1 MRKLLYTAISLALV
15 SIAQAC
21 ASSVSEEREDLSESV
36 AYDIVIL
43 NGRVVD
49 PESGLDAI
57 RNVGIT
63 GDQISVVT
71 DESIQGS
78 YTVDARGK
86 VVAPGFIDYHAH
98 GQSILSGRTQAFDG
112 VTTALELEAGMLP
125 ISDYYDRL
133 AKEGRPINYGA
144 SVSWASARIAEK
156 TGAKPV
162 ADFSFFQ
169 NSLKENS
176 WQEELADDQEL
187 AGIISRVE
195 EGLDQGGLG
204 IGFLLGYAPATGRK
218 EYNFVNRV
226 AAEHGVST
234 YTHARYLSTIEPQSS
249 FEGFEEMIAVSA
261 ATGAHMHICHLNSIS
276 LRDIDDIVDLID
288 GAIAQGVNITVE
300 AYPYG
305 AGATSI
311 GAALFRGPRWQ
322 QRLGGVKKTDF
333 VSVKGPLDEE
343 AFDELQADAPG
354 TPVIVH
360 FMNPE
365 ANPADQAVIDTS
377 VLYPGGLIASD
388 GGDWLAPT
396 GKPYDGN
403 TWPVPPEALNHPR
416 SAGTFSR
423 FLRQYVRER
432 QAISLID
439 AVAKMSYLPAKYME
453 PSVPAMARK
462 GRIQAGADADVVVF
476 DLATVSDKATYLDP
490 AHLSEGFEY
499 VFVAGTPL
507 IAEGKLDTNVLP
519 GRPVR
524 RPIKGESV
532 GVAQN

>member
-1 MRKLLYTAISLALV
+1 MKKLLNTFFAVGLMSVI
-15 SIAQAC
+15 QAC
-21 ASSVSEEREDLSESV
+21 ASSVAVEEFFSNDAQ

-43 NGRVVD
+43 NGRVID
-49 PESGLDAI
+49 PESGLDAV

-63 GDQISVVT
+63 GDEISIVT
-71 DESIQGS
+71 DAAITGA
-78 YTVDARGK
+78 YMVDASGK

-98 GQSILSGRTQAFDG
+98 GQSIMSGRTQAFDG
-112 VTTALELEAGMLP
+112 VTTALELEAGIMP
-125 ISDYYDRL
+125 VSDYYDRL
-133 AKEGRPINYGA
+133 AREGRPINYGA
-144 SVSWASARIAEK
+144 SVSWAAARISEK
-156 TGAKPV
+156 TGAEPV

-169 NSLKENS
+169 NSLKERS
-176 WQEELADDQEL
+176 WQEELADEQEL

-226 AAEHGVST
+226 AAEHGVPT
-234 YTHARYLSTIEPQSS
+234 YTHARFLSTIEPQSS

-261 ATGAHMHICHLNSIS
+261 STGAHMHICHLNSLS
-276 LRDIDDIVDLID
+276 LRDIDDIVELVD
-288 GAIAQGVNITVE
+288 GAIGQGVNITVE

-311 GAALFRGPRWQ
+311 GAALFRGPQWQ
-322 QRLGGVKKTDF
+322 ERLGGVKKTDF
-333 VSVKGPLDEE
+333 VSVRGQLDEE
-343 AFDELQADAPG
+343 SFDELQADAPG

-365 ANPADQAVIDTS
+365 TNPADQSVIDKS

-396 GKPYDGN
+396 GKPYDGE
-403 TWPVPPEALNHPR
+403 TWPVPAEALNHPR

-432 QAISLID
+432 EAISLLD
-439 AVAKMSYLPAKYME
+439 AIAKMSYLPAKYME
-453 PSVPAMARK
+453 DSVPAMARK
-462 GRIQAGADADVVVF
+462 GRIQAGADADIVVF
-476 DLATVSDKATYLDP
+476 DLASVSDKATYLDP

-507 IAEGKLDTNVLP
+507 IAEGELDTSVLP
-519 GRPVR
+519 GRPIR
-524 RPIKGESV
+524 RPVRHETAGMV
-532 GVAQN
+532 QD